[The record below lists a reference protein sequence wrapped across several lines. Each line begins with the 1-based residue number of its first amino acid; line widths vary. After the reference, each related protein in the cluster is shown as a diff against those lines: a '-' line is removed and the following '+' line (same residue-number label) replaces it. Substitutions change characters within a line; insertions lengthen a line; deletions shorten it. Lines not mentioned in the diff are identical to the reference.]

1 MRSAHTPHHL
11 AVLARVVLDA
21 APARCKDAML
31 AQICAREHARIRTHL
46 CFVEERL
53 RARNVQSFAP
63 ELRSARARHLDH
75 LHIYWLRGE
84 FPRNYDHPEQRI
96 PCFIDRDGHV
106 CAVASLMIAS
116 GYAAAAHEI
125 AATTNNAFI
134 AAIRSAVLDAWAA
147 QSGLD
152 KTELALIQPA
162 YDPPLLFT
170 RLNLAILML
179 LVAMIS
185 PVAIAAAVMNI
196 VNTIRRRSGVLS
208 GVVGIG
214 AGGALLYLAGGLTH
228 GLLTWIALQHFSIE
242 DLLRYFHFASAIGIQ
257 PYVLASL
264 VLGILSLAVVIV
276 RIWKML
282 AGRKGS

>member
-1 MRSAHTPHHL
+1 
-11 AVLARVVLDA
+11 
-21 APARCKDAML
+21 
-31 AQICAREHARIRTHL
+31 
-46 CFVEERL
+46 
-53 RARNVQSFAP
+53 
-63 ELRSARARHLDH
+63 
-75 LHIYWLRGE
+75 
-84 FPRNYDHPEQRI
+84 
-96 PCFIDRDGHV
+96 
-106 CAVASLMIAS
+106 MIAS

-134 AAIRSAVLDAWAA
+134 VDIRSAALDAWVA

-162 YDPPLLFT
+162 YDPPLLVT
-170 RLNLAILML
+170 LNRAILVL
-179 LVAMIS
+179 LVAVVS
-185 PVAIAAAVMNI
+185 PVAIAAAVTNI

-242 DLLRYFHFASAIGIQ
+242 DLLRYFHFASAIGTQ
-257 PYVLASL
+257 PYILASL

-276 RIWKML
+276 RIWKMF

>member
-21 APARCKDAML
+21 APASCKDAML

-46 CFVEERL
+46 CSVEERL
-53 RARNVQSFAP
+53 HARNVQSLAP

-84 FPRNYDHPEQRI
+84 FPRNYDHPDQRI

-134 AAIRSAVLDAWAA
+134 VDIRSAALDAWVA

-162 YDPPLLFT
+162 YDPPLLVT
-170 RLNLAILML
+170 LNRAILVL
-179 LVAMIS
+179 LVAVVS
-185 PVAIAAAVMNI
+185 PVAIAAAVTNI

-242 DLLRYFHFASAIGIQ
+242 DLLRYFHFASAIGTQ
-257 PYVLASL
+257 PYILASL

-276 RIWKML
+276 RIWKMF